1 MERTFSNVSR
11 GNLKIPFVPGNA
23 LTRKS
28 SKHFE
33 FDEFCM

>member
-1 MERTFSNVSR
+1 MERKFSNVSR
-11 GNLKIPFVPGNA
+11 GNLKIPFVPGNV